1 MKKTV
6 FVLFLSAI
14 SFIAALT
21 AASAQLTFNELLA
34 DEDDGAFEDS
44 VHQNPTLSLVKILR
58 DPHAPTDQFLLV
70 FTHGINI
77 IATQY
82 VGAKDEIPV
91 HKIHLPDGRIMWI
104 LHFGNIVLRRF
115 EGAECHQSGVYQSL
129 TIEDCATLSPVH
141 VCSDKNIQEKFSE
154 SVYIAPEKD
163 ILSKNFE
170 CIVN

>member
-6 FVLFLSAI
+6 CVLFLSAI

-34 DEDDGAFEDS
+34 DEDDGTFEDS
-44 VHQNPTLSLVKILR
+44 VHQNPTLSLIKILR
-58 DPHAPTDQFLLV
+58 DPHGPTDQFLLV

-82 VGAKDEIPV
+82 IGATDEMPRYR
-91 HKIHLPDGRIMWI
+91 IHLPDGRIMWI
-104 LHFGNIVLRRF
+104 LTFGSLVLRLF
-115 EGAECHQSGVYQSL
+115 ECEKLHQSGAYQSL

-154 SVYIAPEKD
+154 SVYTAPEKD